1 METMLAVIPTNWTI
15 LSVSFSAGPMIH
27 WMNSPEHK
35 NEDFE
40 NIFSIQNT
48 SLIGSLH
55 RYCDDHEGDYNDND
69 DDDDDY
75 FDKDEQ
81 IIDNINDNTMV

>member
-1 METMLAVIPTNWTI
+1 METMLAVIPTNWKI

-27 WMNSPEHK
+27 WMNSPELKGEH
-35 NEDFE
+35 FE
-40 NIFSIQNT
+40 NIFSILNT

-69 DDDDDY
+69 DDDDY
-75 FDKDEQ
+75 FDKDEK